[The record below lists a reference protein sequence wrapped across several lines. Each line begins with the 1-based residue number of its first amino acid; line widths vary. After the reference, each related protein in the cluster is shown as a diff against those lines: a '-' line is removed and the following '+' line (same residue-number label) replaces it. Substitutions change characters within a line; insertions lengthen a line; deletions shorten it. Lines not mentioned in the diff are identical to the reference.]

1 VTGIATAV
9 RRGMSKDDTSD
20 VLEILTAQH
29 EEVDELIE
37 KLENG
42 KDDAYEVFQELAN
55 KLAAH
60 ATIEEKIFYP
70 SVLMA
75 STEEMLQEAVEE
87 HLSVKRILADM
98 LELDPEEDQDEFM
111 AKLSVLKEQVSHH
124 AHEEEEG
131 KLFPILRRQMGDDD
145 LSAIGSECLAMF
157 EALMEE
163 EPSAEVP
170 GETDRA
176 APLQG

>member
-1 VTGIATAV
+1 M
-9 RRGMSKDDTSD
+9 RKDDTSNILD
-20 VLEILTAQH
+20 ILTAQH
-29 EEVDELIE
+29 EEIDDLFE
-37 KLENG
+37 KLEDG
-42 KDDAYEVFQELAN
+42 KGDPYEIFHELAN

-75 STEEMLQEAVEE
+75 STEELLQESVEE
-87 HLSVKRILADM
+87 HLSLKRILADM
-98 LELDPEEDQDEFM
+98 LALDPEDDEDEFQ

-131 KLFPILRRQMGDDD
+131 KLFPLLRRQMGEDD

-157 EALMEE
+157 ESLMEQ
-163 EPSAEVP
+163 EPAQDVP
-170 GETDRA
+170 GETDHA
-176 APLQG
+176 APLHG